1 MNTSTKV
8 LPFKANSGRDPRMR
22 FEMRKTRKS
31 ERAKEF
37 VERMKKMQE
46 EAQVVLKKTQ
56 EEMKKQVNRKRGE
69 TEEYREGDLVL
80 LSTKDLK

>member
-1 MNTSTKV
+1 
-8 LPFKANSGRDPRMR
+8 MR

-31 ERAKEF
+31 EGAKEF

>member
-1 MNTSTKV
+1 
-8 LPFKANSGRDPRMR
+8 MR

>member
-1 MNTSTKV
+1 
-8 LPFKANSGRDPRMR
+8 
-22 FEMRKTRKS
+22 MRKTRKS
-31 ERAKEF
+31 EGAKEF